1 MPPTHQA
8 IPTIIPQNITSPLTK
23 HATFLVLT
31 VNRSPDGLPPTGT
44 AIKTIQKTLSTIAS
58 LSKTISIRDQDAAF
72 ACTVGIGAALWPAL
86 VGPTIPPPRELHPFK
101 PVRGS
106 VHSAPSTPGDLFF
119 HIRSQRR
126 DLNFEFER
134 LLLLDGPFGEAV
146 SVVDATEGWR
156 YFDVRDLL
164 GFVDGTANPV
174 PGGVGMGDLVIA
186 AGDEEG
192 GAEGGS
198 YVVVQKY
205 LHDMKAWQGLK
216 AEEQERIIGRT
227 KWDNVE
233 LADAASGEQ
242 ASHKTLATVEDG
254 VGGEHAILRDNMPF
268 GAPGKGE
275 FGTYFVGYSARLW
288 VIETMLQRMFV
299 GDPPGKYD
307 RLLDYSTPLTGT
319 TFFVPS
325 ASLLAGLG
333 E

>member
-1 MPPTHQA
+1 MALAKPIT
-8 IPTIIPQNITSPLTK
+8 PQNITSPLTK

-31 VNRSPDGLPPTGT
+31 VNRPNPDGLPEPT
-44 AIKTIQKTLSTIAS
+44 AIKAIQTTLSTIDS

-86 VGPTIPPPRELHPFK
+86 VPTIPPPRELRPFA
-101 PVRGS
+101 PVHGS

-119 HIRSQRR
+119 HVRSQRR

-134 LLLLDGPFGEAV
+134 LLLEGPFDKAV

-174 PGGVGMGDLVIA
+174 SGGIGMGDLVIA
-186 AGDEEG
+186 AGEDVG
-192 GAEGGS
+192 GEGGS

-205 LHDMKAWQGLK
+205 VHDMKAWQGLK

-233 LADAASGEQ
+233 LADAEHGEQ

-254 VGGEHAILRDNMPF
+254 QGGEYSILRDNMPF
-268 GAPGKGE
+268 GAPGRGE
-275 FGTYFVGYSARLW
+275 FGTYFIGYSARLW
-288 VIETMLQRMFV
+288 VIERMLQRMFV
-299 GDPPGKYD
+299 GEPPGKYD